1 MRPMRNF
8 LSQEQRALPPETGHV
23 SEVTPN
29 VQDAVQQWLD
39 TFSGASESAETLD
52 LLVSIPHA
60 AIFAAIPEMA
70 DPDIRR
76 SLEASTRAHWKN
88 FLASVN
94 HDEAE
99 VHPGPQVLDFART
112 LARRGIDLPT
122 MLSMYRIGQRAM
134 WDYTAE
140 FLQTDVEDPELRWAV
155 LLHYWTLSTHWMDG
169 TIEKLVPVFLDEH
182 TRWQQGEDAR
192 RADVVNA
199 LIAGK
204 VVDLD
209 SAAATVQYPLD
220 HHHTAFMLQ
229 VAGNT
234 PGYEAPRLLAAAVET
249 ICKWI
254 GGGSPLDI
262 SSGAHSAWLWVAQL
276 SPPPAG
282 GPPLELPPGV
292 RAAVGISHSGPSGFR
307 LSHLQARAAL
317 AVADRSAEPV
327 LHYADVELACLANGV
342 VAEDVR
348 AEFIRRELGGLNS
361 SDDAAKRIRETL
373 RVYLQQGCDATTTGE
388 RLHLHPNGVR
398 YRVKQAEEKLG
409 HGVNHRR
416 AHLELALEM
425 SRVLG

>member
-1 MRPMRNF
+1 M
-8 LSQEQRALPPETGHV
+8 QRETRA
-23 SEVTPN
+23 
-29 VQDAVQQWLD
+29 AVQQWLD
-39 TFSGASESAETLD
+39 SFVGAAESAETLD

-70 DPDIRR
+70 DPDLRP
-76 SLEASTRAHWKN
+76 SLEASTRAHVKN
-88 FLASVN
+88 FLAAVG
-94 HDEAE
+94 HAEAE
-99 VHPGPQVLDFART
+99 VRPGPQVLDFART

-140 FLQTDVEDPELRWAV
+140 FLQTDVEDPEIRWAV
-155 LLHYWTLSTHWMDG
+155 LLHYWSLSTHWMDG

-182 TRWQQGEDAR
+182 ERWQQGEDAR

-204 VVDLD
+204 AVDVE
-209 SAAATVQYPLD
+209 SAAAAIQYPLD
-220 HHHTAFMLQ
+220 HHHTAFILQ
-229 VAGNT
+229 VT
-234 PGYEAPRLLAAAVET
+234 DDLPGYETPRALDAAVEK

-254 GGGSPLDI
+254 GGGTPLVI

-276 SPPPAG
+276 SPPPVG
-282 GPPLELPPGV
+282 GPTLELPPGV
-292 RAAVGISHSGPSGFR
+292 RSTAGIHHAGTEGFR

-317 AVADRSAEPV
+317 VVAGRSADPV
-327 LHYADVELACLANGV
+327 VHYTDVELACLASGA

-348 AEFIRRELGGLNS
+348 AEFVRRELGGLS
-361 SDDAAKRIRETL
+361 ADDDATQRLRETL
-373 RVYLQQGCDATTTGE
+373 RAYLQLGCDATATAE

-398 YRVKQAEEKLG
+398 YRVKQAEDKLG
-409 HGVNHRR
+409 HGVNQRR
-416 AHLELALEM
+416 AQLELALALAM